1 MTSKPWREFTMA
13 DAVGAKTRRR
23 RTVTGKK
30 SKKIF
35 DGREKSGTVLTVESK
50 RNMQNE
56 HYNIVINAPRTE
68 AVMTD
73 KFRDGNDLP
82 CLCRTLESELNE
94 ALFQIEQLKS
104 IITEMVR
111 AGDDMAQYIPTLE
124 EGNLLKKW
132 LNSKKDLNEYLKHNK
147 LNP

>member
-1 MTSKPWREFTMA
+1 
-13 DAVGAKTRRR
+13 
-23 RTVTGKK
+23 
-30 SKKIF
+30 
-35 DGREKSGTVLTVESK
+35 
-50 RNMQNE
+50 MQNE